1 MEVPVQNDGT
11 TVNART
17 ALGVV
22 LIDPA
27 TGAAMTG
34 SGGGGGNSN
43 TLPPNA
49 AQEANGNLAAIL
61 TQLQAGL
68 KVSVTGI
75 ARTATL
81 TRTSA
86 TGSTPVGCTQVSFA
100 NKGTASAAVGG
111 DRLDPGDTW
120 TIDARGNDTLNAI
133 AYDAT
138 GTTLLIA
145 TVK

>member
-1 MEVPVQNDGT
+1 MEVPIQNDGT

-27 TGAAMTG
+27 TGDAMTG
-34 SGGGGGNSN
+34 SGSGGGSGS

-61 TQLQAGL
+61 TQLQAEL
-68 KVSVTGI
+68 KVSVVGI
-75 ARTATL
+75 TRTASL
-81 TRTSA
+81 TRTSLA
-86 TGSTPVGCTQVSFA
+86 GSTPSGCTQVSFA

-120 TIDARGNDTLNAI
+120 TIDTHGNDTLNAI
-133 AYDAT
+133 QYDAT
-138 GTTLLIA
+138 GTTLMIA